1 MLRRMRDSNMEHNVI
16 ILPRAKIAHVAP
28 GCSHW
33 VCVGATS
40 AMINDIEVCGMCAA
54 SVTAEHKALARHGDG
69 QQHD

>member
-1 MLRRMRDSNMEHNVI
+1 MRNRNMGDNVI

-33 VCVGATS
+33 VCVGATA
-40 AMINDIEVCGMCAA
+40 AMINDIEVCAMCAA